1 MEYQEIFDLVLDA
14 ILPTEEEAAHIQEVI
29 TEVTDILFQS
39 KIPKN
44 IQIRFIEPQG
54 STGLKQTYLKNDT
67 DVDLFIGIDPDLIFN
82 KEFPSK
88 SKRTEF
94 LHILFKDLTEKW
106 LIPCFKQHDF
116 ENVSLSYAEHP
127 YVSASYHGIELD
139 VVICFDL
146 PAEYIQSHG
155 PITAV
160 DGTPHHSRFI
170 RDHLT
175 EDQRHDVC
183 LFKQFVKSQH
193 SYGDKSAVGRG
204 GFIGYAAEILICQY
218 DSLLNLFDHFHELQ
232 TEIINPVWKLANYTP
247 NDNEI
252 R

>member
-1 MEYQEIFDLVLDA
+1 MWLFVLIYLRNIFKLMDRL
-14 ILPTEEEAAHIQEVI
+14 LPSIVQ
-29 TEVTDILFQS
+29 
-39 KIPKN
+39 
-44 IQIRFIEPQG
+44 
-54 STGLKQTYLKNDT
+54 
-67 DVDLFIGIDPDLIFN
+67 
-82 KEFPSK
+82 
-88 SKRTEF
+88 
-94 LHILFKDLTEKW
+94 
-106 LIPCFKQHDF
+106 
-116 ENVSLSYAEHP
+116 
-127 YVSASYHGIELD
+127 
-139 VVICFDL
+139 
-146 PAEYIQSHG
+146 
-155 PITAV
+155 
-160 DGTPHHSRFI
+160 PHHSRFI

-193 SYGDKSAVGRG
+193 SYGNKSAVGRG